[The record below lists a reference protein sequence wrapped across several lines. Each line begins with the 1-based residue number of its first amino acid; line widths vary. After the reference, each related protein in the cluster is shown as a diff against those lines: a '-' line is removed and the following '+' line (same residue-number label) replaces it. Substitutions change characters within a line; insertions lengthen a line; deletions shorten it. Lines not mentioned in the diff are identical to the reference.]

1 MANIS
6 VLNTKGGVGKSF
18 ISTQILPLAFYDNDD
33 VKINIFEVDNNNKTT
48 LQTNVI
54 EFLNLDVNNI
64 DKILLDVQFSDNI
77 NIIDAGGGDDTKAV
91 IKSLAE
97 NNVDIDVFIVP
108 ILKDFEITKNLID
121 TINLIK
127 QYYNDAKIVVA
138 LNKVVSDAKQEF
150 IYFFGNEELNVES
163 IADKLDDDINI
174 VAIKDYN
181 EIDII
186 KNLHKTTALDAILQ
200 YKDVLENESDYK
212 QKWIKEAKEFSN
224 DKDEQR
230 EYFADKM
237 KKLLLI
243 KRLNNIKNNIQEI
256 FKQIKDS

>member
-1 MANIS
+1 MNIA

-18 ISTQILPLAFYDNDD
+18 ISTQILPLAFYNNNNTN
-33 VKINIFEVDNNNKTT
+33 INIFEVDNNNKTT
-48 LQTNVI
+48 LQTDVI
-54 EFLNLDVNNI
+54 EFLNLNINNI

-77 NIIDAGGGDDTKAV
+77 NIIDSGGGDDTKNV
-91 IKSLAE
+91 IKSLSE
-97 NNVDIDVFIVP
+97 NSVEIDVFIVP
-108 ILKDFEITKNLID
+108 ILKDFEVSKNLID

-127 QYYNDAKIVVA
+127 QYYNNVKIVVA

-150 IYFFGNEELNVES
+150 IYFFGSDELNVES
-163 IADKLDDDINI
+163 IIDKLDDDISVI
-174 VAIKDYN
+174 AIKDYN

-200 YKDVLENESDYK
+200 YQDVLENEADYK
-212 QKWIKEAKEFSN
+212 QKWIKEAKEFSD

>member
-1 MANIS
+1 MNIA
-6 VLNTKGGVGKSF
+6 VVNTKGGVGKSF
-18 ISTQILPLAFYDNDD
+18 VSTQILPLAFYKDNAS
-33 VKINIFEVDNNNKTT
+33 INIFEVDNNNKTT
-48 LQTNVI
+48 LNTETI

-77 NIIDAGGGDDTKAV
+77 NIIDSGGGDDTKAV
-91 IKSLAE
+91 IKALAE
-97 NNVDIDVFIVP
+97 NGVEIDVFIVP
-108 ILKDFEITKNLID
+108 ILKDFEVTKNLID

-127 QYYNDAKIVVA
+127 QHYDNAKIVVA
-138 LNKVVSDAKQEF
+138 LNKVVNDAKSEF
-150 IYFFGNEELNVES
+150 IYFFGNEELGVDGIVNE
-163 IADKLDDDINI
+163 LDDNIAI

-200 YKDVLENESDYK
+200 YKDVIENESAYK
-212 QKWIKEAKEFSN
+212 QKWIKEAKEFSD
-224 DKDEQR
+224 DKNEQR

-256 FKQIKDS
+256 FNKVIG

>member
-1 MANIS
+1 MNIA

-18 ISTQILPLAFYDNDD
+18 ISTQILPLAFYNNND

-48 LQTNVI
+48 LQTNII

-64 DKILLDVQFSDNI
+64 DKILFDVQFSNNI
-77 NIIDAGGGDDTKAV
+77 NIIDSGGGDDTKNV
-91 IKSLAE
+91 IKALAE
-97 NNVDIDVFIVP
+97 NSVEISFFIVP
-108 ILKDFEITKNLID
+108 ILKDFEVSKNLID

-127 QYYNDAKIVVA
+127 QYYKNTKIVVV

-163 IADKLDDDINI
+163 VADKLDDNVSII
-174 VAIKDYN
+174 MIKDYN

-200 YKDVLENESDYK
+200 YEDVLENEADYK
-212 QKWIKEAKEFSN
+212 KKWIKEAKEFSDN
-224 DKDEQR
+224 KDKQR
-230 EYFADKM
+230 EYFANKM

-256 FKQIKDS
+256 FKQIKNF